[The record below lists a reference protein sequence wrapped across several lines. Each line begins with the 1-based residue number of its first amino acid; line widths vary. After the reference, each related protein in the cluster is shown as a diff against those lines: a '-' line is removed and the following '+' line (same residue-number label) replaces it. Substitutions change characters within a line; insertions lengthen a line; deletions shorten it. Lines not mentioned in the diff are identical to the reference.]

1 MLESKEV
8 FKLQWEEPE
17 SSGALLQDEQI
28 IAVLG
33 LESLV
38 NSTPDGSCTIATRGL
53 LKVTVGESAE
63 MSLGPRRWW
72 FGFEPASVNFSHLQ
86 QTSRPIRDNLLRF
99 FLLTCG
105 KLSFYL

>member
-63 MSLGPRRWW
+63 MSPRSPAVVVWVRT
-72 FGFEPASVNFSHLQ
+72 GFRKFFSSP
-86 QTSRPIRDNLLRF
+86 TNLE
-99 FLLTCG
+99 TD
-105 KLSFYL
+105 S